1 MTSRERVR
9 TVINHNVP
17 DYVPNG
23 LGGCETTGLH
33 IINYDNFQ
41 NILGIIP
48 TPPRINTFMTNAVF
62 EFETISAME
71 GDIILV
77 ASPKMCNVPL
87 RGKDVL
93 NKWKK
98 EKLWERT
105 FRIPITER
113 LIKQTDGSIIWE
125 TIGNLKCPAGFY
137 YFDNQNPTNLTDEYE
152 YPDPDDYNPTDSFTD
167 EFLRDL
173 EATTKQIYSE
183 TDYSLCLGETITDL
197 QFSPGGQ
204 VGVMVLIMED
214 PELMKAYLEKA
225 VIAGLKQITL
235 LEQAVGKYV
244 DILSIAHDFGDN
256 RGITIGDNLWREIY
270 KPYYRRLFL
279 GWHERTNMKIN
290 LHSCG
295 SIETIMED
303 LIDCGLDIYN
313 PVQISARNM
322 EPERIKERFGKKI
335 VFWGGDYDAQMMYK
349 KSYEEV
355 YDQVSNNLNI
365 LKEDGGHI
373 FSGVHNLPADMPQE
387 HLRAMLNAWKDNR
400 NY

>member
-1 MTSRERVR
+1 
-9 TVINHNVP
+9 
-17 DYVPNG
+17 
-23 LGGCETTGLH
+23 
-33 IINYDNFQ
+33 
-41 NILGIIP
+41 
-48 TPPRINTFMTNAVF
+48 
-62 EFETISAME
+62 
-71 GDIILV
+71 
-77 ASPKMCNVPL
+77 
-87 RGKDVL
+87 
-93 NKWKK
+93 
-98 EKLWERT
+98 
-105 FRIPITER
+105 
-113 LIKQTDGSIIWE
+113 
-125 TIGNLKCPAGFY
+125 
-137 YFDNQNPTNLTDEYE
+137 
-152 YPDPDDYNPTDSFTD
+152 
-167 EFLRDL
+167 
-173 EATTKQIYSE
+173 
-183 TDYSLCLGETITDL
+183 
-197 QFSPGGQ
+197 
-204 VGVMVLIMED
+204 MED